1 MGITREDVLH
11 VAKLASL
18 ELTEEEIRRLEAQL
32 NDILAAVGKVSE
44 LDLSDVP
51 PTSHPLAVVNV
62 LRPDEPRPSPMV
74 SVAIAPPKG
83 DRLAWAVQKLT
94 EVGVDE
100 VVLLRTERSVRGW
113 DAARADRALE
123 RLRTIAREAAMQSH
137 RPFLMDVVGIASF
150 DEALARHDDPTVLF
164 DMGGP
169 TCLSDALPAAAS
181 NVRLLVGPEGGFT
194 AQEVATAVGTGGVV
208 TAVGMGGTGVGP
220 TIVGNVPGPLVDV
233 AVAVRPGGGTAG
245 VGVAFLPNG
254 PGASVTLRSTG
265 LPVAASRAT
274 T

>member
-1 MGITREDVLH
+1 MRLDTNERSAVPHIFVDVLEPTT
-11 VAKLASL
+11 VALRSEDIRHLFRSLRARPGDLVSLADGRGRSG
-18 ELTEEEIRRLEAQL
+18 IGRLLPER
-32 NDILAAVGKVSE
+32 DGAV
-44 LDLSDVP
+44 
-51 PTSHPLAVVNV
+51 AVDEVT
-62 LRPDEPRPSPMV
+62 DEPRPSPMV

-208 TAVGMGGTGVGP
+208 VS
-220 TIVGNVPGPLVDV
+220 L
-233 AVAVRPGGGTAG
+233 
-245 VGVAFLPNG
+245 
-254 PGASVTLRSTG
+254 GAPTLRTET
-265 LPVAASRAT
+265 AAVVGAALVLAT
-274 T
+274 YGRLG